1 MNKLFTFTVI
11 SCGTVS
17 LLART
22 SEVFNVY
29 RRIGAGDN
37 IIYSHVMKGKEPAQ
51 LSSENPTVAILAPG
65 EYSIMSTEGYM
76 CPTKVTNFFKFEEGV
91 GCDGNKHNSVV
102 HLPENIALSVVEGK
116 PDSNGNPTYSLAI
129 QQAGVTVGIPLPL
142 QPMLDTTG
150 DVIGYQFL
158 IPSRT

>member
-29 RRIGAGDN
+29 RRMGAGDN
-37 IIYSHVMKGKEPAQ
+37 IIYSHVMKGNDIAQ
-51 LSSENPTVAILAPG
+51 LSSENPTVVVLAPG

-76 CPTKVTNFFKFEEGV
+76 CPTNVNNFFKFEEGV
-91 GCDGNKHNSVV
+91 GCEGNKCNSAG
-102 HLPENIALSVVEGK
+102 HLPNNIALSVIEGK

-129 QQAGVTVGIPLPL
+129 QQAGVTVGTPLPL

-158 IPSRT
+158 IPSLA